1 MTNLFT
7 EGMLSTQYQVGQ
19 PNVKHIEHG
28 ACEILKADVID
39 GKIYYL
45 IKVIKSGLKLK
56 CIGSRLV
63 SEVES

>member
-7 EGMLSTQYQVGQ
+7 EGMLSTQYQIGQ
-19 PNVKHIEHG
+19 KNVKHVEHG

-45 IKVIKSGLKLK
+45 IKVIENGLKLK